1 MRTAGDGWYALAPLS
16 ALPTEGHASFEC
28 AGRFV
33 AVYVVQGEYFA
44 IEDLCTHDGEPLADA
59 PVEQDS
65 ESDVAMGARGP
76 VVVCPR
82 HGARFCLRSGAVLC
96 PPAYEPI
103 TTLALRVADGHL
115 WIRFDAEAQRT

>member
-1 MRTAGDGWYALAPLS
+1 MLGPASSVPRN
-16 ALPTEGHASFEC
+16 GHASFEA

-33 AVYVVQGEYFA
+33 AVYHVQGDFYA

-59 PVEQDS
+59 PVEAANADDLAS
-65 ESDVAMGARGP
+65 GASGP

-96 PPAYEPI
+96 PPAYEAVTTFPI
-103 TTLALRVADGHL
+103 KVAADKL
-115 WIRFDAEAQRT
+115 WVNLPP